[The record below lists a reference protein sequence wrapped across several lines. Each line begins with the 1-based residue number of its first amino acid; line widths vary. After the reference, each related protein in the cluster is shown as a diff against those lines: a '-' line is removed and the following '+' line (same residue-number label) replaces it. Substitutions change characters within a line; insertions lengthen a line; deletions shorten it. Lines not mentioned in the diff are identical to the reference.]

1 VDVQVGN
8 GEYVVRGRTGR
19 EGGDESFGRRGALC
33 VSDPRRSRE
42 ASGLLKEDRPED
54 AKLRL
59 LGERVGSWRRRDL
72 YALRRYGS
80 GDSLTGVQYRS
91 QVSFSVCKAAISAS
105 EGLGVRWSSKEVSE
119 PDELNGSYIIPGSEL
134 SDEMERRF

>member
-1 VDVQVGN
+1 MDVQAGN

-19 EGGDESFGRRGALC
+19 EGGDEWFGRRGALR
-33 VSDPRRSRE
+33 VSNLRRSRE
-42 ASGLLKEDRPED
+42 ASWLLNEDRLED

-59 LGERVGSWRRRDL
+59 HGERVGTWRRGDL
-72 YALRRYGS
+72 YALRRNGS
-80 GDSLTGVQYRS
+80 GDFLTGVQYRS
-91 QVSFSVCKAAISAS
+91 QVSFSICKAAISAS